1 MQRRYVKLKN
11 NMLKFHTEYNY
22 NLKEELK
29 NLGCKWNGSEV
40 CWEYSLKN
48 KSNYEE
54 ILKIINSYNIRPY
67 DEQTEKALI
76 NMKNELK
83 KREYIYKLSS
93 ATEPMIDI
101 EIKTP
106 KGLELYDYQK
116 VGILYIQEVGGKALI
131 ADEMGL
137 GKTIQALTYTYNH
150 PELKPVLIICPAS
163 LKINWKREVKKWTEE
178 ESLIIST
185 NTEISKDFNYYII
198 NYDILSK
205 KLKELKEM
213 GFKTLILDEAHYIK
227 NKKAKRTKAVLEL
240 SKLINGSVIALT
252 GTPVL
257 NKPVE
262 LFNILV
268 ALGKIDENKFWDYA
282 NLYCDPRKIHIGGG
296 RYITLVDGASNLEQL
311 NMFLRNHTMVRRL
324 KKDVLNQLPPKR
336 RIKINI
342 DIENRKDYE
351 DIENRFIEWYISK
364 GGIIDSKAEL
374 LQKIEA
380 LRKIALEGKLKQTI
394 EFIANTYENEKKVVV
409 FAHHRHIIEQ
419 IYDELRKLNYN
430 LTKIIGG
437 MKVEEKQNAID
448 SFNNS
453 EEGIIIISVRAG
465 GEGINLQTAKVG
477 IFVEMDW
484 TPAML
489 LQAEDRLHR
498 IGQNRTVDIYYLIAE
513 NTVEEHIFKIVQE
526 KAELT
531 KEILDTANNES
542 EGFEILKELANIYS
556 LPAPK
561 LVKKKKAGRKKGLSK
576 ISLDTI
582 IKLVSV
588 LNEDEEVNNKELAER
603 LGVSPPSVIDIRKN
617 LKKSMGDLNILIEEN
632 SKIRLNKEWKSNLI
646 KFIERMAK
654 KV

>member
-11 NMLKFHTEYNY
+11 NILKFHTEYNY
-22 NLKEELK
+22 SLKEELK

-48 KSNYEE
+48 KSNYEG
-54 ILKIINSYNIRPY
+54 ILNLINSYNIRPY
-67 DEQTEKALI
+67 DEQTENTLT
-76 NMKNELK
+76 NMKNELR
-83 KREYIYKLSS
+83 KREYLYKLSS
-93 ATEPMIDI
+93 ATEPTIDI

-106 KGLELYDYQK
+106 KGLKLYDYQK
-116 VGILYIQEVGGKALI
+116 VGIQYIQEIGGKALI

-137 GKTIQALTYTYNH
+137 GKTIQALTYLYNH
-150 PELKPVLIICPAS
+150 PELRPVLIICPAS
-163 LKINWKREVKKWTEE
+163 LKINWKREIKKWTEE

-185 NTEISKDFNYYII
+185 NTKISKDFNYYII

-240 SKLINGSVIALT
+240 SQQIQSSSVIALT

-268 ALGKIDENKFWDYA
+268 ALGKIKENKFWDYA
-282 NLYCDPRKIHIGGG
+282 NLYCDPKEIYIGNG
-296 RYITLVDGASNLEQL
+296 RYITLVDGASNLDQL
-311 NMFLRNHTMVRRL
+311 NAFLRSRTMIRRL

-342 DIENRKDYE
+342 DIENRKEYE

-394 EFIANTYENEKKVVV
+394 EFIINTYENEKKVVV
-409 FAHHRHIIEQ
+409 FAHHRHSIEQ
-419 IYDELRKLNYN
+419 IYDELRKLDYN

-448 SFNNS
+448 RFNNS
-453 EEGIIIISVRAG
+453 EEGIILISVRAG
-465 GEGINLQTAKVG
+465 GEGINLQSAKVG

-498 IGQNRTVDIYYLIAE
+498 IGQNKTVDIYYIIAE

-542 EGFEILKELANIYS
+542 EGFEILKEMANIYS

-561 LVKKKKAGRKKGLSK
+561 LVKKKRAGRKKGLSK

-582 IKLVSV
+582 IRLVSV
-588 LNEDEEVNNKELAER
+588 LSEDEEVSNKELAER

-617 LKKSMGDLNILIEEN
+617 LKSMGELNILIEEN
-632 SKIRLNKEWKSNLI
+632 SKIRLSKNWRSNII
-646 KFIERMAK
+646 KFIERMTK
-654 KV
+654 I